1 MAFVD
6 ELTIHLKAGDGGDG
20 VVRWLHLKY
29 DEYSGPSGGD
39 GGKGGDVFIRGVRDM
54 SILLGYRNL
63 KSFAAKDGEP
73 GGNNSCHGARG
84 ADFTLDLPIGSR
96 VTNLETQEVFEI
108 NHEGETI
115 MVLRGGGGGL
125 GNEHFK
131 SSTNIRPEEST
142 PGRPGQEAD
151 FHIELR
157 LFADV
162 GFVGLPSAGKTSLLN
177 SLTNT
182 KAKVAAY
189 HFTTLEPN
197 LGSLHGIILADI
209 PGLIEGASEGKGLGH
224 KFLRHIER
232 TRVLAH
238 CVGLD
243 SEDPLKDYQ
252 TVRAELEAYSPEL
265 AQKPEIIVLTKSDLV
280 DESGLAATKKIFEGI
295 RDTVVSVSILDDKA
309 LKDLSELFTKVAQEI
324 DQTREE

>member
-6 ELTIHLKAGDGGDG
+6 ELSVHLKAGDGGDG

-39 GGKGGDVFIRGVRDM
+39 GGKGGDVYVRGVRDM

-63 KSFAAKDGEP
+63 KSFSAKDGEP

-84 ADFTLDLPIGSR
+84 EDFILDLPIGSR
-96 VTNLETQEVFEI
+96 VTNLDTQEIFEI
-108 NHEGETI
+108 DHEGEMI
-115 MVLRGGGGGL
+115 MVLRGGGGGT
-125 GNEHFK
+125 GNERFK
-131 SSTNIRPEEST
+131 SSTNIKPEEFT

-177 SLTNT
+177 SVTNT

-243 SEDPLKDYQ
+243 SEDPMKDYQ
-252 TVRAELEAYSPEL
+252 TVRAELEAYSPKL
-265 AQKPEIIVLTKSDLV
+265 AAKPEMIVLTKSDLV
-280 DESGLAATKKIFEGI
+280 DEAGLAAVKKMFEGVREI
-295 RDTVVSVSILDDKA
+295 VTSVSILDDAA
-309 LKDLSELFTKVAQEI
+309 LKDLADLFNQVAQRY
-324 DQTREE
+324 DREEE